1 VAKTVGILTG
11 GGDCPGLNA
20 VIRAVV
26 RSSDAEGWDC
36 VAILEGWRG
45 LVEGNY
51 RDLGPQEVSGILPR
65 GGTIIGTSR
74 TNPFKLEGAIEKV
87 LQNFSDRGL
96 DALVAIGGEDTLG
109 VAARLYDEYS
119 LPIVGV
125 PKTIDN
131 DLSGT
136 DYTFGF
142 DTAVT
147 IATEAID
154 RLHTTAESHN
164 RVMVVEVM
172 GRHAGWIAVMS
183 GIAGGAD
190 VILIPEQ
197 RLTVEAACEELRRR
211 HARGKNFSIVVV
223 SEGYE
228 LAYESGESTLVAGEA
243 RATDQFGHVVL
254 GGVGESLGREIEKRT
269 GFETRVTVLGHV
281 QRGGSPTARDRVLAT
296 RFGLKAAEL
305 AQTGQFGQMAALHG
319 DDVIAVSLREATEK
333 LKTVPPEWYA
343 VAQAFFG

>member
-1 VAKTVGILTG
+1 MAKLGILTG

-20 VIRAVV
+20 VIRAVGR
-26 RSSDAEGWDC
+26 RSFQRGHEVVGIRD
-36 VAILEGWRG
+36 GWRG
-45 LVEGNY
+45 LVE
-51 RDLGPQEVSGILPR
+51 DELEPLGPREISGILPR
-65 GGTIIGTSR
+65 GGTILGTTR
-74 TNPFKLEGAIEKV
+74 TNPYKV
-87 LQNFSDRGL
+87 DGGVERVRQTFERAGF

-109 VAARLYDEYS
+109 VATRLYEEYAF
-119 LPIVGV
+119 PVVGV

-131 DLSGT
+131 DLGAT

-142 DTAVT
+142 DTAVF

-172 GRHAGWIAVMS
+172 GRHTGWIAVMS

-197 RLTVEAACEELRRR
+197 PISIDEACDDIRRR
-211 HARGKNFSIVVV
+211 HERGKDFSIVVV

-228 LAYESGESTLVAGEA
+228 LEGLADEGEV
-243 RATDQFGHVVL
+243 DQFGHVRL
-254 GGVGESLGREIEKRT
+254 SQRGVGDALAREIESRT
-269 GFETRVTVLGHV
+269 GFETRVSVLGHV
-281 QRGGSPTARDRVLAT
+281 QRGGSPTPRDRVLAT
-296 RFGLKAAEL
+296 RFGLKAADL
-305 AQTGQFGQMAALHG
+305 AHEEQFGEMASLQG
-319 DDVIAVSLREATEK
+319 DQIVAVPLKEATAA

-343 VAQAFFG
+343 VAKAFFG

>member
-1 VAKTVGILTG
+1 MTKLGVLTG

-20 VIRAVV
+20 VIRAVGRRSMV
-26 RSSDAEGWDC
+26 RGHEVIGVRD
-36 VAILEGWRG
+36 GWRG
-45 LVEGNY
+45 LVENQLEP
-51 RDLGPQEVSGILPR
+51 LGSREISGILPR
-65 GGTIIGTSR
+65 GGTILGTTR
-74 TNPFKLEGAIEKV
+74 TNPYKLEGGVERVRETFERA
-87 LQNFSDRGL
+87 GL

-109 VAARLYDEYS
+109 VATRLFEEHAF
-119 LPIVGV
+119 PVVGV

-131 DLSGT
+131 DLAAT

-142 DTAVT
+142 DTAVF

-172 GRHAGWIAVMS
+172 GRHTGWIAVMS

-197 RLTVEAACEELRRR
+197 PISIDEACDDIRRR
-211 HARGKNFSIVVV
+211 HERGKDFSIVVV

-228 LAYESGESTLVAGEA
+228 LEGVADQGEA
-243 RATDQFGHVVL
+243 DQFGHVRL
-254 GGVGESLGREIEKRT
+254 SQRGVGEALAREIEERT

-281 QRGGSPTARDRVLAT
+281 QRGGSPTPRDRVLAT
-296 RFGLKAAEL
+296 RFGLKAADL
-305 AQTGQFGQMAALHG
+305 AHEQNFGRMAALQG
-319 DDVIAVSLREATEK
+319 DRIVDVPLKDATAE
-333 LKTVPPEWYA
+333 LKTVPPEWYD
-343 VAQAFFG
+343 VAKAFFG